1 MLERG
6 RAHPI
11 LGPVL
16 LVVLVLLLAM
26 VFVHAAHDGMDA
38 ATEVGAMCLALASFF
53 WVAVLDRLVRRPREA
68 RIWTPDVRG
77 PPTASGA
84 VQLVPAR
91 IAATPFKTPL
101 RR

>member
-11 LGPVL
+11 LGPIL

-26 VFVHAAHDGMDA
+26 VFVHAAHDGLDA

-53 WVAVLDRLVRRPREA
+53 WVAVLERLLRRPQEA
-68 RIWTPDVRG
+68 HAWTPDARG
-77 PPTASGA
+77 PPAVSGA
-84 VQLVPAR
+84 THLVPVR
-91 IAATPFKTPL
+91 IAATPSSIPL

>member
-26 VFVHAAHDGMDA
+26 VFVHAAHDGLDA

-53 WVAVLDRLVRRPREA
+53 WVAVLDRLLRRPQEA
-68 RIWTPDVRG
+68 QIWTPDERG
-77 PPTASGA
+77 PPTVHRA
-84 VQLVPAR
+84 VQFVPGR
-91 IAATPFKTPL
+91 LAATPFGTPL

>member
-38 ATEVGAMCLALASFF
+38 ATEVGAICFALASFF
-53 WVAVLDRLVRRPREA
+53 ALALLDPLRRLQEGARVR
-68 RIWTPDVRG
+68 TPGQRA
-77 PPTASGA
+77 PPTAPGA
-84 VQLVPAR
+84 PLVPAR
-91 IAATPFKTPL
+91 IAAAPSSIPL

>member
-11 LGPVL
+11 LGPIL
-16 LVVLVLLLAM
+16 LVFLVLLLAM

-38 ATEVGAMCLALASFF
+38 ATEVGAICFALASFF
-53 WVAVLDRLVRRPREA
+53 ALALLDPLRRRQEQA
-68 RIWTPDVRG
+68 HLLTPVERG
-77 PPTASGA
+77 PPTAPG
-84 VQLVPAR
+84 VPLVPAR
-91 IAATPFKTPL
+91 IAAAPSTIPL